1 MPYVCEP
8 KQSMGSLGNE
18 RKTNTVK
25 YIYIYIY
32 IYHCVA
38 GLQHEVNSSL
48 MVPPVQQA

>member
-32 IYHCVA
+32 HCVA